1 MGPQL
6 LQQAYVGSINVSGAN
21 QILYRTLFPIRVH
34 HIGFVVSTVI
44 ASAAIV
50 ITGTILRANGS
61 TDVSPSGA
69 SPAALGTLTATSSSM
84 AVNTGVWLDVA
95 AVKGDRIIYPGEAA
109 SFSCTTTGT
118 GVVQVLMTFETLGM
132 VNVRQRPESHPGGT
146 SQPTALSVMT
156 KVVA

>member
-21 QILYRTLFPIRVH
+21 AISYRTLFPIRIH

-50 ITGTILRANGS
+50 ISGSILRANGS
-61 TDVSPSGA
+61 TDVSPTGA
-69 SPAALGTLTATSSSM
+69 VALGTLTATSSSM

-109 SFSCTTTGT
+109 VFSCSTTGT

-132 VNVRQRPESHPGGT
+132 ANVQQRPGSHPGGT
-146 SQPTALSVMT
+146 SQPTALSAMT

>member
-6 LQQAYVGSINVSGAN
+6 LQQVNVGSINVSGAN
-21 QILYRTLFPIRVH
+21 AIQYRTLFPIRVH
-34 HIGFVVSTVI
+34 HIGFVVTTVI

-50 ITGTILRANGS
+50 ISGSILRANGS
-61 TDVSPSGA
+61 TDLSPTGA
-69 SPAALGTLTATSSSM
+69 LALGTLTATSSSM

-109 SFSCTTTGT
+109 VFSCSTTGT

-146 SQPTALSVMT
+146 SQPTALSAMT